1 MDQRKQKIR
10 IVNKIRDTL
19 IEFQKQRLLEIQ
31 SKLAKYCQQLGEMT
45 TEAGKFGKSLEHN
58 WLNAAK
64 KGSSR
69 IGISLNDISYSIQ
82 RMKQFTDQHEQ
93 DIPTLACIYEELNQL
108 QQEFDGVEFNAK
120 EYYISVNT
128 EPITLDD
135 IYLGPF
141 NIRLDLEKLNSLHKD
156 NPYCVIALDP
166 NPAGT
171 SEDVTHPHVSNEKLC
186 EGDGYTAIRIALQQ
200 GRLTDFFTM
209 VKGILNTYNPDS
221 PYVALSDWQGISCYD
236 CGYTMDNESCYYCY
250 SCERDFCSECSS
262 YCRACDES
270 VCLGCGGTCQ
280 VCEDLFC
287 KSCVEE
293 CNKCGESVCD
303 SCMEDGLCVNCNE
316 EKENQDEQEE
326 NKNSET
332 ITKEEPTRVGEEV
345 GTEVLSDSVGEVIV
359 LQRQN

>member
-1 MDQRKQKIR
+1 MDQIKQKVR
-10 IVNKIRDTL
+10 MANEIRDTL
-19 IEFQKQRLLEIQ
+19 IELQEQRLLETRNQ
-31 SKLAKYCQQLGEMT
+31 SAKYCQQLSEMMS
-45 TEAGKFGKSLEHN
+45 ESGKFGKSLEHS

-64 KGSSR
+64 TTSSR
-69 IGISLNDISYSIQ
+69 IDRLLNDMNYSIQ
-82 RMKQFTDQHEQ
+82 QARQFTSRDEYTTPSLKSIF
-93 DIPTLACIYEELNQL
+93 DELNQL
-108 QQEFDGVEFNAK
+108 QQEFDGVELNTK

-141 NIRLDLEKLNSLHKD
+141 EIKLDLEKLNSLHKD
-156 NPYCVIALDP
+156 SPYCVIALDP

-171 SEDVTHPHVSNEKLC
+171 SEEVTHPHVSNEKLC
-186 EGDGYTAIRIALQQ
+186 EGDGYTAIRSALQQ

-221 PYVALSDWQGISCYD
+221 PYVALSDWAGISCYD
-236 CGYTMDNESCYYCY
+236 CGYVMDNESCYFCY
-250 SCERDFCSECSS
+250 RCEHDYCSECST
-262 YCRACDES
+262 YCRSCDES
-270 VCLGCGGTCQ
+270 ICMACVGKCEICEEPFCRGC
-280 VCEDLFC
+280 V
-287 KSCVEE
+287 KE
-293 CNKCGESVCD
+293 CSQCGESVCD

-316 EKENQDEQEE
+316 EKEQNDEQKE

-332 ITKEEPTRVGEEV
+332 ITKEEPTRVEEEV